1 MPAIMPTWRGFSGRP
16 PKSAKAVTS
25 WYPIFIHVKGVP
37 AVTSALSVRS
47 NGPLLFKLLGLILF
61 LAKEKHTWSNTET
74 SRGAM
79 NGYSLLA
86 RTFLRFLLKS
96 L

>member
-1 MPAIMPTWRGFSGRP
+1 MPVTMPKWRGFLGRP

-25 WYPIFIHVKGVP
+25 WYLILIHARGGP
-37 AVTSALSVRS
+37 AVTSVLSVQS
-47 NGPLLFKLLGLILF
+47 NGSLLFEWLGLILV
-61 LAKEKHTWSNTET
+61 LAKEKPTWSDVET
-74 SRGAM
+74 SLEAM

-86 RTFLRFLLKS
+86 GKFSRIPLKS